1 MKKLN
6 KKEKELFKFELQRI
20 KDAEEILET
29 ETHPDNGRQLTM
41 EEYVEVETELKRLKL
56 FLQNART

>member
-1 MKKLN
+1 MEKLN
-6 KKEKELFKFELQRI
+6 KKAEELFKFELQRI

-29 ETHPDNGRQLTM
+29 ETHPDTGQPLTM
-41 EEYVEVETELKRLKL
+41 EEYVEVEKELKRLKL

>member
-1 MKKLN
+1 MEKVIKKAV
-6 KKEKELFKFELQRI
+6 ELFHLI

-29 ETHPDNGRQLTM
+29 ETNPDTGQPLTM
-41 EEYVEVETELKRLKL
+41 EEYVEVEKELKRLKL